1 MTTDADLMLALYNR
15 LSQLTSAVVLMGEPS
30 AVQSAPLVY
39 LMGYQTDYRSSG
51 GHEIIDMRP
60 RIRLVVRWQDAP
72 NAEAELLALQAVVHD
87 LVTAAPLLDGACKVR
102 WEQTLYGYL
111 SVAGTRYR
119 MAQLAPVLTT
129 M

>member
-1 MTTDADLMLALYNR
+1 MMTDADLMLALYTR
-15 LSQLTSAVVLMGEPS
+15 LAQLTGAVVLLGEPS
-30 AVQSAPLVY
+30 AVRSAPLVY

-72 NAEAELLALQAVVHD
+72 NAEFEMLGLEAQIHE
-87 LVTAAPLLDGACKVR
+87 LVTAQPTILGACTVR

-111 SVAGTRYR
+111 SVGG
-119 MAQLAPVLTT
+119 
-129 M
+129 

>member
-72 NAEAELLALQAVVHD
+72 NAEAELLGLQAVVHD
-87 LVTAAPLLDGACKVR
+87 LVTATPLLDGACKVR